1 MARAAA
7 ATTKGL
13 EEAMARAAAAE
24 TRGRRR
30 LARGEVAELALA
42 RPSTPPSGGQ
52 RPRRRRWRVRL
63 RPRTRRRRVR
73 RDPSV
78 SALSGFTRVSLFLV
92 FGICVILCSISM
104 SVSGFSTV
112 VDGRVTIAYQF
123 LVRCIFSGI
132 FNHVFLARKRGVY
145 FLAFFAVYLL
155 VLAHY
160 VY

>member
-1 MARAAA
+1 MARAA

-13 EEAMARAAAAE
+13 AEAMARAAATNKGLAEAMARAAAAE

-30 LARGEVAELALA
+30 LARGEVAELAVA

-78 SALSGFTRVSLFLV
+78 SALSGFTRVSRAACYIASLFLV
-92 FGICVILCSISM
+92 FGI
-104 SVSGFSTV
+104 F
-112 VDGRVTIAYQF
+112 
-123 LVRCIFSGI
+123 
-132 FNHVFLARKRGVY
+132 
-145 FLAFFAVYLL
+145 
-155 VLAHY
+155 
-160 VY
+160 